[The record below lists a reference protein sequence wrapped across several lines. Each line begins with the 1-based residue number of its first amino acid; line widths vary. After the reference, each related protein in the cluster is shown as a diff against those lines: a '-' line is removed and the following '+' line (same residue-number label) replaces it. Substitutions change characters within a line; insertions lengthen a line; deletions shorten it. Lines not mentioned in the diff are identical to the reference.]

1 MESEGFVLLAS
12 PRESLAKSTSSKAP
26 NHDTPETKS
35 CMQYVSLRVTGRC
48 FTNLG
53 LDDWLERVLSGLSI
67 RFPSPVQEAC
77 VPSLIHRQDTVASAK
92 TGSGK
97 TLAFALPILHHLSRA
112 PHGFFAVV
120 LTPTR

>member
-1 MESEGFVLLAS
+1 MESEGFILLAS
-12 PRESLAKSTSSKAP
+12 SRENLAKPAALKTL
-26 NHDTPETKS
+26 NHDGPDKKS
-35 CMQYVSLRVTGRC
+35 RVQPVSLRETGRC
-48 FTNLG
+48 FTRLG

-67 RFPSPVQEAC
+67 RFPSPVQETC
-77 VPSLIHRQDTVASAK
+77 IPSLIHRQDIIASAK